1 MKKATDRP
9 ENSGASLITDTPLKT
24 KNRKS
29 RVSKYLSFFKIRFSA
44 GLQYRAAA
52 IAGVVTQFFWGLME
66 IRMFMAFYRSDP
78 SAIPMEWD
86 SLVSYIWLQQ
96 ALLAMF
102 MLWFFDNSIFDEI
115 SSGGVA
121 LELCRPC
128 DIYSMWFVKN
138 CAVRLSKTL
147 LRCIPMFIITFFLP
161 EGYRMSLPVDITR
174 FLLFF
179 VSLWLGFI
187 VVVAISMPVY
197 ISAFY
202 TLSPM
207 GVRLMVST
215 IGEFCS
221 GAIVPLPFLP
231 DGVQRILN
239 LLPFASMQSTPFLIW
254 GGSLDLYGSLS
265 AIALQIFW
273 AAALIILGRL
283 WMRAAL
289 KRVVLLGG

>member
-9 ENSGASLITDTPLKT
+9 ENSLASLITDTPVKT
-24 KNRKS
+24 NNRKS

-138 CAVRLSKTL
+138 CATRLSKTL

-161 EGYRMSLPVDITR
+161 DGYRMSLPVDITR

-239 LLPFASMQSTPFLIW
+239 LLPFAWMQSTPFLIW
-254 GGSLDLYGSLS
+254 GGSLDLYGSLY
-265 AIALQIFW
+265 AIAVQIF
-273 AAALIILGRL
+273 
-283 WMRAAL
+283 
-289 KRVVLLGG
+289 

>member
-1 MKKATDRP
+1 MKNATDRP
-9 ENSGASLITDTPLKT
+9 ENSGASLITDTPVKT

-29 RVSKYLSFFKIRFSA
+29 RVSKYLSFFRIRFNA

-115 SSGGVA
+115 SNGGVA

-138 CAVRLSKTL
+138 CAIRLSKTL

-161 EGYRMSLPVDITR
+161 DGYRMSLPVDITR

-179 VSLWLGFI
+179 ISLWLGFI
-187 VVVAISMPVY
+187 VVIAISMPVY

-231 DGVQRILN
+231 DGVQRIFN

-254 GGSLDLYGSLS
+254 GGSLDLYESLS

-273 AAALIILGRL
+273 AAALILLGRL

>member
-1 MKKATDRP
+1 MKKTALT
-9 ENSGASLITDTPLKT
+9 L
-24 KNRKS
+24 
-29 RVSKYLSFFKIRFSA
+29 SKYLSFFRIRFSA

-86 SLVSYIWLQQ
+86 ALVSYIWLQQ

-102 MLWFFDNSIFDEI
+102 MLWFFDNGIFDEI

-128 DIYSMWFVKN
+128 DIYTMWFTKN
-138 CAVRLSKTL
+138 CAIRLSKTL
-147 LRCIPMFIITFFLP
+147 LRCIPMFIIVFLLP
-161 EGYRMSLPVDITR
+161 DGYRMSLPADFSR
-174 FLLFF
+174 FALFF

-187 VVVAISMPVY
+187 VVIAMSMPVY

-215 IGEFCS
+215 IAEFCS
-221 GAIVPLPFLP
+221 GAVVPLPFLP
-231 DGVQRILN
+231 DSVQKLLN

-254 GGSLDLYGSLS
+254 GGSLDTTA
-265 AIALQIFW
+265 AIQAIGLQLFW
-273 AAALIILGRL
+273 AVALIAAGKL

-289 KRVVLLGG
+289 RRVVLLGG

>member
-1 MKKATDRP
+1 MKKATDKP
-9 ENSGASLITDTPLKT
+9 ENSLASLIMDTPVKT
-24 KNRKS
+24 NNRKS
-29 RVSKYLSFFKIRFSA
+29 RVGKYLSFFKIRFSA

-52 IAGVVTQFFWGLME
+52 IAGVATQFFWGIME
-66 IRMFMAFYRSDP
+66 IRMFMAFYRSDA
-78 SAIPMEWD
+78 SSIPMEWD

-102 MLWFFDNSIFDEI
+102 MLWFFDGSIFDEI

-128 DIYSMWFVKN
+128 DIYSMWFIKN
-138 CAVRLSKTL
+138 CATRLSKTL
-147 LRCIPMFIITFFLP
+147 LRCVPMFVITFLLP
-161 EGYRMSLPVDITR
+161 EGYRMTLPVDLGR
-174 FLLFF
+174 FILFF

-187 VVVAISMPVY
+187 VVIALSMPVY

-231 DGVQRILN
+231 ESVQRVLN

-254 GGSLDLYGSLS
+254 GGSLDLYGALN

-273 AAALIILGRL
+273 AVVLILFGRL

>member
-1 MKKATDRP
+1 MSKALTDP
-9 ENSGASLITDTPLKT
+9 KGASAIPRRRATPI
-24 KNRKS
+24 R
-29 RVSKYLSFFKIRFSA
+29 KYLSFFTIRFSA

-52 IAGVVTQFFWGLME
+52 LAGIATQFFWGLME
-66 IRMFMAFYRSDP
+66 IRMFMAFYRSDQ

-102 MLWFFDNSIFDEI
+102 MLWFFDGSIFDEI

-128 DIYSMWFVKN
+128 DIYSMWFIKN
-138 CAVRLSKTL
+138 CATRLSKTL
-147 LRCIPMFIITFFLP
+147 LRCVPMFVITFLLP
-161 EGYRMSLPVDITR
+161 EGYRMTLPVDLGR
-174 FLLFF
+174 FILFF

-187 VVVAISMPVY
+187 VVIALSMPVY

-231 DGVQRILN
+231 ESVQRVLN

-254 GGSLDLYGSLS
+254 GGSLDLYGALN

-273 AAALIILGRL
+273 AVVLILFGRL

>member
-1 MKKATDRP
+1 MSKALTDP
-9 ENSGASLITDTPLKT
+9 KGASAIPHRRATPI
-24 KNRKS
+24 R
-29 RVSKYLSFFKIRFSA
+29 KYLSFFTIRFSA

-52 IAGVVTQFFWGLME
+52 LAGIATQFFWGLME
-66 IRMFMAFYRSDP
+66 IRMFMAFYRSDQ

-102 MLWFFDNSIFDEI
+102 MLWFFDGSIFDEI

-128 DIYSMWFVKN
+128 DIYSMWFIKN
-138 CAVRLSKTL
+138 CATRLSKTL
-147 LRCIPMFIITFFLP
+147 LRCVPMFVITFLLP
-161 EGYRMSLPVDITR
+161 EGYRMTLPVDLGR
-174 FLLFF
+174 FILFF

-187 VVVAISMPVY
+187 VVIALSMPVY

-231 DGVQRILN
+231 ESVQRVLN

-254 GGSLDLYGSLS
+254 GGSLDLYGVLN

-273 AAALIILGRL
+273 AVVLILFGRL

>member
-9 ENSGASLITDTPLKT
+9 ENSLASLITDTPVKT
-24 KNRKS
+24 NNRKS
-29 RVSKYLSFFKIRFSA
+29 RVGKYLSFFKIRFSA

-52 IAGVVTQFFWGLME
+52 IAGVATQFFWGIME
-66 IRMFMAFYRSDP
+66 IRMFMAFYRSDA
-78 SAIPMEWD
+78 SSIPMEWD

-102 MLWFFDNSIFDEI
+102 MLWFFDGSIFDEI

-128 DIYSMWFVKN
+128 DIYSMWFIKN
-138 CAVRLSKTL
+138 CATRLSKTL
-147 LRCIPMFIITFFLP
+147 LRCVPMFVITFLLP
-161 EGYRMSLPVDITR
+161 EGYRMTLPVDLGR
-174 FLLFF
+174 FILFF

-187 VVVAISMPVY
+187 VVIALSMPVY

-231 DGVQRILN
+231 ESVQRVLN

-254 GGSLDLYGSLS
+254 GGSLDLYGALN

-273 AAALIILGRL
+273 AVVLILFGRL